1 MSDEIPAVPA
11 WYHVSW
17 GADMQACD
25 GSGPLGRVIA
35 HVCVRFPQLPPP
47 VESESTAKLTGRVS
61 MPGLGQRLPLLDGTL
76 RTRPGGPLGLDVD
89 LRFDDDAGQAWRLTL
104 HPENDQPVAE
114 PGGAEPAVL
123 TLYRQDSV
131 TAYATGTT
139 LLFLRLFLARMQAT

>member
-1 MSDEIPAVPA
+1 MSEEVPSVPA

-17 GADMQACD
+17 GADMQSCD
-25 GSGPLGRVIA
+25 NAGPLGRVIA

-47 VESESTAKLTGRVS
+47 VDHASSAKLTGRVS

-76 RTRPGGPLGLDVD
+76 RTRPGSPLWLDVD

-114 PGGAEPAVL
+114 PGDAERAVL
-123 TLYRQDSV
+123 TLYRNNSE
-131 TAYATGTT
+131 TAYATGITM
-139 LLFLRLFLARMQAT
+139 LFLRLFLARMQAN